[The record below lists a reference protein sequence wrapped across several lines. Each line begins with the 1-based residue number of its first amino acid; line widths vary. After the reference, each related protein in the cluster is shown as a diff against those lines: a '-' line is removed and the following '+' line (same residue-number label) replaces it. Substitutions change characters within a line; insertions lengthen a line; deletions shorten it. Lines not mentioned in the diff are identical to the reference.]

1 MVLNTSSSSVRS
13 DYFNYVNN
21 NSNELIVV
29 FSPFAVPV
37 GKFGFSGAFS
47 KDDCDYLFLN
57 CPDNL
62 FYLEGVPGLGANVE
76 ETLSAISEMISKY
89 KGDRIC
95 FFGSSMGANGALH
108 YGSLLGINNIIAF
121 SAKSNIEILSYTFKH
136 NRHSS
141 RIKYIP
147 DYVSMV
153 SEAKSKIWLIAGDNE
168 FTDYISLC
176 MFPTKFNIVKLL
188 SHGSD
193 HYLVRKIHEYYGLHS
208 VVKEMLQG
216 EFIGNFYT
224 PSISSAIASSL
235 MNANKYSK
243 IPEHLKN
250 PNLAPV
256 GNLERAAYYLALA
269 KIETTKNA
277 RFYIDKGLIASKLP
291 SLLLKKFRMSG
302 DLDDFD
308 FFRDSLD
315 SSFDSAYAKD
325 VMEKYQ

>member
-1 MVLNTSSSSVRS
+1 MVLNTNSCSVKA
-13 DYFNYVNN
+13 DYFNYVKNN
-21 NSNELIVV
+21 TNDLLVV

-62 FYLEGVPGLGANVE
+62 FYLEGVPGLGKDVE
-76 ETLSAISEMISKY
+76 ETLSAIGEIISKY
-89 KGDRIC
+89 KGSRIC

-108 YGSLLGINNIIAF
+108 YGTSLGVNNIIAF
-121 SAKSNIEILSYTFKH
+121 SAKSNIEILSYTFK
-136 NRHSS
+136 NNKHSS

-147 DYVSMV
+147 DYVAMA

-176 MFPTKFNIVKLL
+176 MFPNKFNIVKLL

-193 HYLVRKIHEYYGLHS
+193 HYLVRMIHERYGLHS
-208 VVKEMLQG
+208 AVKQMLQG
-216 EFIGNFYT
+216 EFIGDFYT
-224 PSISSAIASSL
+224 PSISSATASSL

-243 IPEHLKN
+243 IPKCLEC
-250 PNLAPV
+250 PSLAPI
-256 GNLERAAYYLALA
+256 GKFERAAYYLALA
-269 KIETTKNA
+269 KIETTRNA
-277 RFYIDKGLIASKLP
+277 KFYIDKGLIASKLP

-302 DLDDFD
+302 DLDSFEL
-308 FFRDSLD
+308 FSNSLD
-315 SSFDSAYAKD
+315 SSFDSGYAKD
-325 VMEKYQ
+325 VMEKCQ